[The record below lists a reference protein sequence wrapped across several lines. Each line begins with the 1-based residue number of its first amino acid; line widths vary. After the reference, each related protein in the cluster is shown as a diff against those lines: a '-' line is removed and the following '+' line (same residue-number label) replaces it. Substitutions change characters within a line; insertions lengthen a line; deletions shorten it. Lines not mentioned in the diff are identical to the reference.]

1 MVKRAHGIASYREMF
16 LDQKAQHKSYKKKKK
31 AQRKWDEEW
40 IICNR
45 FPN

>member
-31 AQRKWDEEW
+31 RLNVNGMKSG
-40 IICNR
+40 
-45 FPN
+45 